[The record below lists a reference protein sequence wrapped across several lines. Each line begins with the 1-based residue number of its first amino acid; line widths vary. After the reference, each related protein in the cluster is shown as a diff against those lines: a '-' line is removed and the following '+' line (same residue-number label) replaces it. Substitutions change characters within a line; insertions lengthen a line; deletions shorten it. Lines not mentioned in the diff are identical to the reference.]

1 MQEFDKT
8 SDTLDTVSS
17 KNNETKGRTLAYV
30 HRRRE
35 KHDIVSSGTQKVV
48 SSSMGEE
55 VCAEIQV

>member
-8 SDTLDTVSS
+8 SDTLDTVPS

-30 HRRRE
+30 YRRE